1 MKSRLGQR
9 ITLSAL
15 TGISLLASIHAAMAD
30 VSLGAILPLT
40 GASASIG
47 EDQRRGIELAVEK
60 INASGGVNQQQLKV
74 IVEDSAGSPVTGLNA
89 VRKLTQVN
97 KVPLVV
103 GDFSSSVTIPVGQYL
118 VKNQL
123 LHINISGTS
132 TDVRKIGKTSY
143 SVIGLDDLSARF
155 SAEDAFNLGYRK
167 VAFVAPDGAYGQG
180 MAEQFSKAF
189 EKVGGKVV
197 AKVLYTSGQ
206 PSYRRELEQI
216 SRAHPDAYIY
226 TSYGQDAIV
235 LNREA
240 WELGLHQTPWYGMYL
255 TMAVADSPAQ
265 YTNGQ
270 LGMEVA
276 GTAKNSNGDSSQS
289 YTENYQKTFHEKPRS
304 VYGSYAYDSI
314 MLAAAAIDK
323 AHSAA
328 PAAMIAAMQ
337 TVAPQYTG
345 ITGTL
350 NLDADNQRQT
360 QPYLKT
366 KALNGEPVAR

>member
-1 MKSRLGQR
+1 MKSRLRQV
-9 ITLSAL
+9 ITLSAV
-15 TGISLLASIHAAMAD
+15 TGMALSASVHTAYAD
-30 VSLGAILPLT
+30 VNLGAILPLT
-40 GASASIG
+40 GTSASIG
-47 EDQRRGIELAVEK
+47 EDQRRGIELAVEN
-60 INASGGVNQQQLKV
+60 INAHGGVNGQKLTV
-74 IVEDSAGSPVTGLNA
+74 ITEDSAGNPVTGLNA

-118 VKNQL
+118 VKNHL

-132 TDVRKIGKTSY
+132 TDVRKIGKTSW

-155 SAEDAFNLGYRK
+155 SAQDVWKQGWRK

-180 MAEQFSKAF
+180 MAEQFTQAF
-189 EKVGGKVV
+189 EKAGGKVV
-197 AKVLYTSGQ
+197 ANVLYTSGQ

-216 SRAHPDAYIY
+216 ARAHPDAYVY

-255 TMAVADSPAQ
+255 TMAIAGSPAQ

-276 GTAKNSNGDSSQS
+276 GIGDRAAVDGDKS
-289 YTENYQKTFHEKPRS
+289 YAVTYQQRFNEKPRS
-304 VYGSYAYDSI
+304 VYGSYAFDSV
-314 MLAAAAIDK
+314 MLAAAAIRQ
-323 AHSAA
+323 AHSAE
-328 PAAMIAAMQ
+328 PAAMISAMQ
-337 TVAPQYTG
+337 TVAPGFTG
-345 ITGTL
+345 LTGK
-350 NLDADNQRQT
+350 LDLDTDNQRQS
-360 QPYLKT
+360 QPYLQV
-366 KALNGEPVAR
+366 KAADGNLIAR

>member
-1 MKSRLGQR
+1 MKRH
-9 ITLSAL
+9 LSQIVAA
-15 TGISLLASIHAAMAD
+15 TGITFVCSINTALAD
-30 VSLGAILPLT
+30 VNLGAILPLT
-40 GASASIG
+40 GTSASIG
-47 EDQRRGIELAVEK
+47 EDQRRGIELAIEQ
-60 INASGGVNQQQLKV
+60 INAHGGVNGEKLSL
-74 IVEDSAGSPVTGLNA
+74 IVEDSASNPVTGLNA

-118 VKNQL
+118 VKNNL

-155 SAEDAFNLGYRK
+155 SADDVLSLGYHK

-180 MAEQFSKAF
+180 MAEQFTKAF
-189 EKVGGKVV
+189 EKAGGKVV

-206 PSYRRELEQI
+206 PSYRRELQQI
-216 SRAHPDAYIY
+216 SRSHPDAYVY

-240 WELGLHQTPWYGMYL
+240 WELGMHQTPWYGMYL
-255 TMAVADSPAQ
+255 TMAISGSSGQ
-265 YTNGQ
+265 YTDGQ

-276 GTAKNSNGDSSQS
+276 EKAQGEASSAGQS
-289 YTENYQKTFHEKPRS
+289 YADNYQKQFKEKPRS
-304 VYGSYAYDSI
+304 VYGSYAYDSM
-314 MLAAAAIDK
+314 MLAAAAINTAK
-323 AHSAA
+323 SAA

-337 TVAPQYTG
+337 KIAPTFTG
-345 ITGTL
+345 LTGTL

-360 QPYLKT
+360 QPYLKV
-366 KALNGEPVAR
+366 KALSGSPVNR

>member
-1 MKSRLGQR
+1 MTKMFPFSAVTGVLLSLVAHNALAD
-9 ITLSAL
+9 IT
-15 TGISLLASIHAAMAD
+15 
-30 VSLGAILPLT
+30 LGAILPLT
-40 GASASIG
+40 GTSASIG
-47 EDQRRGIELAVEK
+47 EDQRRGIELAVNQ
-60 INASGGVNQQQLKV
+60 INAAGGVNGEKLQV
-74 IVEDSAGSPVTGLNA
+74 MVEDSAGSPVTGLSA

-132 TDVRKIGKTSY
+132 ADIRKIGKTSW

-155 SAEDAFNLGYRK
+155 SAADVRKLGYSK
-167 VAFVAPDGAYGQG
+167 VAFIAPDGAYGQG
-180 MAEQFSKAF
+180 MAQQFTQAF
-189 EKVGGKVV
+189 EAAGGKVV

-216 SRAHPDAYIY
+216 SRAQPQAYVY

-240 WELGLHQTPWYGMYL
+240 WELGLHNTPWYGMYL
-255 TMAVADSPAQ
+255 TMAIADSPAQ

-270 LGMEVA
+270 LGMEVGGA
-276 GTAKNSNGDSSQS
+276 SGNQAAEAYNQQ
-289 YTENYQKTFHEKPRS
+289 YQAQFKEKPRS

-314 MLAAAAIDK
+314 MLAAAAIK
-323 AHSAA
+323 QAHSSA
-328 PAAMIAAMQ
+328 PAAMISAMQ
-337 TVAPQYTG
+337 TVAPGFSGLTG
-345 ITGTL
+345 K
-350 NLDADNQRQT
+350 LDLDSDNQRQS
-360 QPYLKT
+360 QPYLNV
-366 KALNGEPVAR
+366 KAQNGELVAR